1 MSATHDHRH
10 HLQAASDGRSDP
22 TATLTL
28 RKEYTQRLR
37 GVLAR
42 INAEIRRGV
51 VERNVFGLR
60 SGALQ
65 AARTPDPLHDL
76 SFERR
81 DGAVEQ
87 FRDWLETQERKGR
100 VAVFTAR
107 ENTYVRAAYER
118 GLEQADT
125 DLGAVGVTPPEASVA
140 ASLNLP
146 VHREQLQALY
156 TRNLTEWDGITSAMN
171 QQISRE
177 LADGLA
183 QGQNPTAIARSISD
197 RVEKVGKK
205 RATDLARTEIIR
217 SHADATLNRYEQ
229 AGVTEVVGQAEL
241 STAGDQRVCPI
252 CESLDGQTFSLD
264 EARGLVP
271 VHVRCRC
278 RWQPAVTNT
287 KQTQLPTT

>member
-28 RKEYTQRLR
+28 RKEFAQRLR

-42 INAEIRRGV
+42 INAEIRRGIV
-51 VERNVFGLR
+51 KRDVFGLR
-60 SGALQ
+60 AGTLQ
-65 AARTPDPLHDL
+65 AARKPDPLHDL

-171 QQISRE
+171 QQVSRE

-183 QGQNPTAIARSISD
+183 QGQNPTAIAESISD

-252 CESLDGQTFSLD
+252 CESLDGQTFPLD
-264 EARGLVP
+264 EARGTIP
-271 VHVRCRC
+271 IHTRCRC
-278 RWQPAVTNT
+278 RWTPAGQQTR
-287 KQTQLPTT
+287 QTQLS